1 MESFNKKNDID
12 ISRRGF
18 MCGVAVLAL
27 SAFPDLAGAAGVSS
41 KADGSTEILLS
52 ANKRLAT
59 VGGVVELNVKKYGR
73 IAVVR
78 SSKGVTGFSVFRL
91 FCPHEGVIVK
101 QSSEGWS
108 CSPPRGHGAKFALNG
123 KVLVGPAKK
132 DLQPIKFTASSKSII
147 IK

>member
-1 MESFNKKNDID
+1 MDSNKKKEID

-18 MCGVAVLAL
+18 ICGVTVLAF

-59 VGGVVELNVKKYGR
+59 VGGVVELNIKKYGK
-73 IAVVR
+73 IAIVR
-78 SSKGVTGFSVFRL
+78 SSKGVRGFSVFRL

-101 QSSEGWS
+101 QSSTGWV
-108 CSPPRGHGAKFALNG
+108 CTPPRGHGAKFALNG
-123 KVLVGPAKK
+123 KLLAGPANR
-132 DLQPIKFTASSKSII
+132 DLVPIKFTVSSKSIV